1 MSQVAIVAAKRTAVG
16 NFAGTLASVS
26 ADELGATVIRQLLA
40 DTGLTADQ
48 VSEVILGQVLTAGQG
63 QNPAR
68 KATINAGLPET
79 CPAMTI
85 NKVCGSGLKA
95 VSLGVQAILLG
106 DAEIVIAGGQ
116 ENMSQSGHVLLGS
129 RDGFRMG
136 NASLVD
142 TMLKDGLTDTF
153 GGYHMGI
160 TAENVAKKYGI
171 SREEQDE
178 FAAASQAK
186 ASKARAEG
194 RFDDEIV
201 PVMVPQRRKDPI
213 EFKVDEFIRDGV
225 TAEALGKLR
234 PAFDKEGTVT
244 AGNASGIND
253 GAAAVML
260 MTVEKAEALG
270 LPILVKVKA
279 YASAGVDPEIM
290 GTGPIPATELC
301 LKKAGWTHADLDLVE
316 ANEAFA
322 AQAIGVNKGLG
333 WDTSKVNVNG
343 GAIAIGHPIGASG
356 CRVFVSLIHEMIKR
370 DAKKGLATLCIG
382 GGQGVALAIER

>member
-1 MSQVAIVAAKRTAVG
+1 MSEVAIVAAKRTAVG

-26 ADELGATVIRQLLA
+26 ADDLGASVIRQLLL
-40 DTGLTADQ
+40 DTDVASSRI
-48 VSEVILGQVLTAGQG
+48 SEVVLGQVLTGGQG

-68 KATINAGLPET
+68 RATINAGLPES

-95 VSLGVQAILLG
+95 VSLGVQAIVCG
-106 DAEIVIAGGQ
+106 DADVVIAGGQ
-116 ENMSQSGHVLLGS
+116 ENMSQSGHILLGS
-129 RDGFRMG
+129 RDGFRVG

-160 TAENVAKKYGI
+160 TAENLAKKYHI

-178 FAAASQAK
+178 FAAASQQR
-186 ASKARAEG
+186 ASKARSEG

-201 PVMVPQRRKDPI
+201 PIMVPQRKKDPI
-213 EFKVDEFIRDGV
+213 VFKADEFIRDGV
-225 TAEALGKLR
+225 TTEALGKL
-234 PAFDKEGTVT
+234 PTAFDREGTVT

-253 GAAAVML
+253 GAAGVML
-260 MTVEKAEALG
+260 MRADEAKRLG
-270 LPILVKVKA
+270 LPILATVKA
-279 YASAGVDPEIM
+279 YASAGVAPEIM
-290 GTGPIPATELC
+290 GIGPIPATKLC
-301 LKKAGWTHADLDLVE
+301 LEKAGWTHADLDLIE

-333 WDTSKVNVNG
+333 WDVTKVNVNG

-356 CRVFVSLIHEMIKR
+356 CRVLVSLIYELIKR
-370 DAKKGLATLCIG
+370 DGKKGLATLCIG

>member
-1 MSQVAIVAAKRTAVG
+1 MSEVAIVAAKRTAVG

-26 ADELGATVIRQLLA
+26 ADDLGASVIRQLLL
-40 DTGLTADQ
+40 DTGVASSRI
-48 VSEVILGQVLTAGQG
+48 SEVVLGQVLTGGQG

-68 KATINAGLPET
+68 RATINAGLPES

-95 VSLGVQAILLG
+95 VSLGVQAIVCG
-106 DAEIVIAGGQ
+106 DADVVIAGGQ
-116 ENMSQSGHVLLGS
+116 ENMSQSGHILLGS
-129 RDGFRMG
+129 RDGFRVG

-160 TAENVAKKYGI
+160 TAENLAKKYHI

-178 FAAASQAK
+178 FAAASQQR
-186 ASKARAEG
+186 ASKARSEG

-201 PVMVPQRRKDPI
+201 PIMVPQRKKDPI
-213 EFKVDEFIRDGV
+213 VFKADEFIRDGV
-225 TAEALGKLR
+225 TTEALGKL
-234 PAFDKEGTVT
+234 PTAFDREGTVT

-253 GAAAVML
+253 GAAGVML
-260 MTVEKAEALG
+260 MRADKAKRLG
-270 LPILVKVKA
+270 LPILATVKA
-279 YASAGVDPEIM
+279 YASAGVAPEIM
-290 GTGPIPATELC
+290 GIGPIPATKLC
-301 LKKAGWTHADLDLVE
+301 LEKAGWTHADLDLIE

-333 WDTSKVNVNG
+333 WDVTKVNVNG

-356 CRVFVSLIHEMIKR
+356 CRVLVSLIYELIKR
-370 DAKKGLATLCIG
+370 DGKKGLATLCIG

>member
-1 MSQVAIVAAKRTAVG
+1 MLKVAIVAAKRTAVG
-16 NFAGTLASVS
+16 NFAGTLASVP
-26 ADELGATVIRQLLA
+26 ADELGASVIRQLLLDA
-40 DTGLTADQ
+40 GVAPNQ
-48 VSEVILGQVLTAGQG
+48 ISEVILGQVLTGGQG

-68 KATINAGLPET
+68 RATINAGLPAS

-95 VSLGVQAILLG
+95 VSLGVQAIVCG
-106 DAEIVIAGGQ
+106 DADIVIAGGQ
-116 ENMSQSGHVLLGS
+116 ENMSQSGHVLLGA
-129 RDGFRMG
+129 RDGIRMG
-136 NASLVD
+136 DASLVD

-160 TAENVAKKYGI
+160 TAENVAKKYDI
-171 SREEQDE
+171 SREEQDK
-178 FAAASQAK
+178 FAAASQQR
-186 ASKARAEG
+186 ASKARSEG

-201 PVMVPQRRKDPI
+201 PIMVPQRKKDPI

-234 PAFDKEGTVT
+234 PAFDRQGTVT

-253 GAAAVML
+253 GAAGVML
-260 MTVEKAEALG
+260 MGIDEANRLG
-270 LPILVKVKA
+270 LPILATVKA
-279 YASAGVDPEIM
+279 YASAGVYPEIM

-301 LKKAGWTHADLDLVE
+301 LEKAGWTHADLDLIE

-322 AQAIGVNKGLG
+322 AQAIGVNRGLG
-333 WDTSKVNVNG
+333 WDVTKVNVNG

-356 CRVFVSLIHEMIKR
+356 CRVLVSLIYELIKR
-370 DAKKGLATLCIG
+370 DGKKGLATLCIG

>member
-136 NASLVD
+136 NASLID

-153 GGYHMGI
+153 GGYHMGM
-160 TAENVAKKYGI
+160 TAENVARKYGI

-186 ASKARAEG
+186 ASKARADG

-270 LPILVKVKA
+270 LPILAKVKA

>member
-16 NFAGTLASVS
+16 SFAGALASVS

-40 DTGLTADQ
+40 DTGVAADQ

-136 NASLVD
+136 NASLID

-153 GGYHMGI
+153 GGYHMGT
-160 TAENVAKKYGI
+160 TAENVAKKYAI
-171 SREEQDE
+171 TREEQDA
-178 FAAASQAK
+178 FAAESQQK

-201 PVMVPQRRKDPI
+201 PVMVPS
-213 EFKVDEFIRDGV
+213 FI
-225 TAEALGKLR
+225 
-234 PAFDKEGTVT
+234 P
-244 AGNASGIND
+244 
-253 GAAAVML
+253 
-260 MTVEKAEALG
+260 
-270 LPILVKVKA
+270 
-279 YASAGVDPEIM
+279 
-290 GTGPIPATELC
+290 
-301 LKKAGWTHADLDLVE
+301 
-316 ANEAFA
+316 
-322 AQAIGVNKGLG
+322 
-333 WDTSKVNVNG
+333 
-343 GAIAIGHPIGASG
+343 
-356 CRVFVSLIHEMIKR
+356 CRVTSFSSNPMILISPSFS
-370 DAKKGLATLCIG
+370 ACSS
-382 GGQGVALAIER
+382 AL

>member
-16 NFAGTLASVS
+16 NFAGSLASVS

-40 DTGLTADQ
+40 DTGLSADQ

-95 VSLGVQAILLG
+95 VSLGVQAILLE
-106 DAEIVIAGGQ
+106 DAEVVIAGGQ

-153 GGYHMGI
+153 GGYHMGM
-160 TAENVAKKYGI
+160 TAENVANKYGI

-201 PVMVPQRRKDPI
+201 PVMVPQRKKDPI

-260 MTVEKAEALG
+260 MTVEKAKALG
-270 LPILVKVKA
+270 LPVLAKVKA

-301 LKKAGWTHADLDLVE
+301 LKKAGWTHQDLDLVE

-356 CRVFVSLIHEMIKR
+356 CRIFVSLIHEMMKR